1 MHNLE
6 LIQFNFSH
14 FNEKARWALDF
25 KGLSHHRHALLPGP
39 HMPYVKKRT
48 GQTSTPV
55 LCIDGKT
62 YLSGSAAII
71 DWLETNY
78 PDTPALYPEAAE
90 QKSASLETQ
99 AHFDASVGPP
109 VRICVFAAMLDD
121 SRYVADLFSRDKPHL
136 QQWAY
141 RLSFPLA
148 KGMIKKGNGIT
159 GVEAINNAR
168 ATVTREMDALLERLD
183 GRPYLVGEAF
193 SVADLTAAALLAPL
207 VDPDHPDMKK
217 PEPKPAGLI
226 AANSVFGEHP
236 AADWVRETYAKH
248 R

>member
-1 MHNLE
+1 MHSLE

-25 KGLSHHRHALLPGP
+25 KGLAHRRHALLPGP
-39 HMPYVKKRT
+39 HMPYVKRRT

-55 LCIDGKT
+55 LCIDGET
-62 YLSGSAAII
+62 YVSGSAAII
-71 DWLETNY
+71 DWLESTY
-78 PDTPALYPEAAE
+78 LQMPTLYPHDPGLRAA
-90 QKSASLETQ
+90 ALECQ
-99 AHFDASVGPP
+99 AHFDAKVGLP

-121 SRYVADLFSRDKPHL
+121 SRYVADLFSRDKPAL

-141 RLSFPLA
+141 RLTFPIA

-159 GVEAINNAR
+159 GPDAIENAK
-168 ATVTREMDALLERLD
+168 ATVTQEMDMLVERLD
-183 GRPYLVGEAF
+183 GSAYLFGETF

-207 VDPDHPDMKK
+207 VDPEHPDMKK
-217 PEPKPAGLI
+217 PEPRPAGLI
-226 AANSVFGEHP
+226 AASQVFGAHP
-236 AADWVRETYAKH
+236 AATWVREMYARH